1 MSAPTGPREPTG
13 PSTPDAR
20 DALICGALRTPVGR
34 HGGALATV
42 RPDDLLA
49 LVIRELVDRQGV
61 PADRI
66 EDVVMGC
73 ANQAGEDT
81 RNVARMA
88 SLLAGLPVEVA
99 GQTVNRLCGSGL
111 QAVVSAAHA
120 IRCGE
125 GDLFVAGGVESMS
138 RAPWVTLK
146 PATGFAR
153 MDPVS
158 ADTTIGWRFTNPRMP
173 SEWTVSLGETA
184 EITGSDPL
192 VTRDEQDAFALES
205 QRRAARALEEGRF
218 DEEIVPVEIP
228 QRRGDPIVVKHDEH
242 PRPEVTAEGL
252 AKLRPAFRSGGTVTA
267 GNSSGIND
275 GAAALLL
282 ASRDAARKYDL
293 KPLARLGATAV
304 AGVEPQRMG
313 LGPVPA
319 VRKALQRAGLSIDD
333 IDIVELNEAFAAQ
346 AIPCIRELGLDPERV
361 NVNGGAIALGHP
373 LGCTGARL
381 LTSLVHEM
389 RRRGARTGLVT
400 MCIGVGQGIATIVHA
415 EETS

>member
-1 MSAPTGPREPTG
+1 VSAPTGLSAPNG
-13 PSTPDAR
+13 R
-20 DALICGALRTPVGR
+20 DALICEALRTPVGR
-34 HGGALATV
+34 HGGALAKV

-49 LVIRELVDRQGV
+49 LVIRELIERTGV

-73 ANQAGEDT
+73 ANQAGEEN

-88 SLLAGLPVEVA
+88 SLLAGLPIDVA

-138 RAPWVTLK
+138 RSPWVTLK
-146 PATGFAR
+146 PETGYAR
-153 MDPVS
+153 TDPIS
-158 ADTTIGWRFTNPRMP
+158 SDTTIGWRFTNPRMP
-173 SEWTVSLGETA
+173 AEWTVSLGETA
-184 EITGSDPL
+184 EIVATESGI
-192 VTRDEQDAFALES
+192 TREEQDSFALES

-218 DEEIVPVEIP
+218 DAEIVPVEVP
-228 QRRGDPIVVKHDEH
+228 QRRGDPIVVREDEH

-252 AKLRPAFRSGGTVTA
+252 TRLRPAFRAGGTVTA

-282 ASRDAARKYDL
+282 ASREAARAYDL
-293 KPLARLGATAV
+293 APLARIGATAV
-304 AGVEPQRMG
+304 AGIEPQRMG

-319 VRKALQRAGLSIDD
+319 VRKALHRAEMSIDD

-415 EETS
+415 EEAS